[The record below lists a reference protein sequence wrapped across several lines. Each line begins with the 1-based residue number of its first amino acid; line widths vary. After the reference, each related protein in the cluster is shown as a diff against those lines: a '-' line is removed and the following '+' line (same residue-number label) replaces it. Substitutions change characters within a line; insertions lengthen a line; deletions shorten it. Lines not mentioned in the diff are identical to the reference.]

1 MNIEALREKANM
13 CPQKP
18 GVYRMIDAAGVV
30 IYVGKAKNLKNRV
43 TQYFQ
48 NPETQW
54 VKTRRLVSHID
65 HFETIV
71 TDTELEA
78 LVLENTLI
86 KHYQPKYNILLK
98 DDKGYPFIC
107 YDPAAEYPRLTLSAQ
122 AEAGKRCFGPYGG
135 RSIAHEV
142 VDIVQETLKLP
153 NCPRRFPRD
162 IGKERPC
169 LRRHLGR
176 CVGVCE
182 GGVSREQYRAL
193 MEEAGLMLAGR
204 CDELT
209 ASLGAQMED
218 AAEALDFERAAY
230 LRDRLQA
237 VERLDRRQKVVA
249 AHVPDADVVCLYNG
263 AARACIA
270 VLHYVEGTLL
280 GKDQTLL
287 PACEDEEDAAD
298 TLSQFVTQY
307 YRDRPILPREVLLS
321 QETQDAAL
329 LGEYLTGLAKRRV
342 YVLFPQRGEK
352 RQLLE
357 MAMENAREEA
367 RTATLREEKNGRGL
381 ALLQSALG
389 MENPPHRL
397 EAYDISHTAGEETV
411 GAMVVFEAG
420 KPRRSAYRKFKLE
433 REAPDDYASMAEV
446 LRRRLA
452 RAALGDEK
460 FLPLPDVFLIDGGE
474 QHAQT
479 ARRVLEEAGLRI
491 PVLGMVKDDRH
502 RTRALVEPDGQE
514 IGIRTQPAL
523 FTLIGTIG
531 EEVHRFAIEYH
542 RSLRDKKVKKS
553 ALDEIPGVGES
564 RKAALMKKFGSVRA
578 IRAASEE
585 GLAAVVPKN
594 VAAAVYARLHTAD
607 AGADAPASAPENNE
621 NKETNKL

>member
-1 MNIEALREKANM
+1 MDLEALREKANM

-18 GVYRMIDAAGVV
+18 GVYRMIDASGVV

-54 VKTRRLVSHID
+54 IKTRRLVSHID
-65 HFETIV
+65 RFETIV

-107 YDPAAEYPRLTLSAQ
+107 FDPKADYPRLMLSAQ
-122 AEAGKRCFGPYGG
+122 ADAGKRCFGPYGG
-135 RSIAHEV
+135 RTIAHEV
-142 VDIVQETLKLP
+142 IDIVQETLKLP
-153 NCPRRFPRD
+153 NCSRRFPRD
-162 IGKERPC
+162 IGRERPC

-176 CVGVCE
+176 CIGVCE
-182 GGVSREQYRAL
+182 GGVSKEQYHAL
-193 MEEAGLMLAGR
+193 LEEAALLLEGR

-209 ASLGAQMED
+209 ASLGVEMER
-218 AAEALDFERAAY
+218 AAEALDFERAAF

-263 AARACIA
+263 ASRACIA

-287 PACEDEEDAAD
+287 PVCEDDEDAAD

-307 YRDRPILPREVLLS
+307 YRDRPMLPREVLLS
-321 QETQDAAL
+321 QETPDAAL
-329 LGEYLTGLAKRRV
+329 LGDYLTKLAGRRV

-352 RQLLE
+352 RRLLE

-367 RTATLREEKNGRGL
+367 RIATLKEEKTGRGL
-381 ALLQSALG
+381 ALLQTALG
-389 MENPPHRL
+389 MENAPYRL

-411 GAMVVFEAG
+411 GGMVVFEGG
-420 KPRRSAYRKFKLE
+420 KPRKSAYRKFRLE
-433 REAPDDYASMAEV
+433 REAPDDYASIAEV

-452 RAALGDEK
+452 RAAEGDEK
-460 FLPLPDVFLIDGGE
+460 FLPLPDVLLIDGGE

-479 ARRVLEEAGLRI
+479 ARRVLEETGVKI
-491 PVLGMVKDDRH
+491 PVLGMVKDDHH
-502 RTRALVEPDGQE
+502 RTRALVEPDGRE

-531 EEVHRFAIEYH
+531 EEVHRFAIGYH
-542 RSLRDKKVKKS
+542 RTLRDKKVRKS
-553 ALDEIPGVGES
+553 ALDGIPGVGEA
-564 RKAALMKKFGSVRA
+564 RKSALIRKFGSVKA
-578 IRAASEE
+578 IRAASEDE
-585 GLAAVVPKN
+585 LASVVPKN
-594 VAAAVYARLHTAD
+594 TAAAVYARLH
-607 AGADAPASAPENNE
+607 GA
-621 NKETNKL
+621 ETDEK